1 MKIES
6 RVQDTSEIH
15 NFIDYFNNSNILIE
29 NWMLVSS
36 GIVNMFPSTGNDSG
50 IQAVKNALEAIEE

>member
-36 GIVNMFPSTGNDSG
+36 GIVNMFPSTGSDSG